1 MNDWKDD
8 LRLKLEEVV
17 DGFVVDGAR
26 QEDVFEAI
34 VEEVGRLRAALELDP
49 DPAEDR
55 NTLNGPSNDWPAA
68 TRE

>member
-8 LRLKLEEVV
+8 LRLKLEEIV

-55 NTLNGPSNDWPAA
+55 NTLNEPSNDWSAA